1 MNLLHLL
8 IFSEETIQMLNMLL
22 MEIEYLF
29 RLLSFINMLFITIL
43 SILTLL
49 LAKLW
54 QCHTSLPITYACKSL
69 TFLSSCSLHR
79 LFSAVWQNV
88 FWLTNFWQFISH
100 FGESFRITSA
110 VSIHTVF
117 SQEIHF
123 LVKCSSPFF
132 LTRLQLQMRFQIW
145 KCLLLLVV
153 LKPVMLDFI
162 YIFWWTLKVMGSH
175 GSRDSSWLRWRTCRY
190 IV

>member
-8 IFSEETIQMLNMLL
+8 NFSEETIQMLNMLL

-43 SILTLL
+43 SILTWL

-100 FGESFRITSA
+100 FGESFRITCQHSHCIFTGNTFSGKMFFSLFFDTLAATNAIPNLKMFAITCSA
-110 VSIHTVF
+110 ETCNAWFHIHILMNF
-117 SQEIHF
+117 KSNGFPWE
-123 LVKCSSPFF
+123 
-132 LTRLQLQMRFQIW
+132 
-145 KCLLLLVV
+145 
-153 LKPVMLDFI
+153 
-162 YIFWWTLKVMGSH
+162 
-175 GSRDSSWLRWRTCRY
+175 
-190 IV
+190 